1 MRHTRPAVPA
11 PPAVP
16 RRRRRSAVHTAL
28 AATVALIVA
37 LAFALAGTPAQAL
50 TVGGTPSPVTGN
62 ATHFDGLGAPYGG
75 CGMPQGN
82 LDSQDFIALN
92 VFNTPGDYGAYPR
105 PVPPAQ
111 AGILGMFDNGL
122 NCGRWVKVTIGDFCT
137 GTNDGAQNEPFCR
150 NGSWVADKYN
160 GATLNML
167 VADSCADSNAWCRDD
182 PYHIDLHT
190 DSINRFQLNGTA
202 VGDLL
207 DHWNNRQ
214 VTWQFIN
221 APSYSGDINIGF
233 LQGAQVYWPAISVSH
248 LANGIHGVQYLSA
261 SGTWTSATM
270 DSDMG
275 QAYIIGPTAT
285 AGSSYQIRV
294 TDASDNLING
304 GQVYSFSLPSSC
316 GSNCSAAYTQVA
328 YTTSPGTGSTSPSS
342 SPSTTPSTSASTPP
356 TTPGSSSSSSLP
368 TTPSSP
374 SSPSSSAAGAGC
386 SVTSSVT
393 SDWSTGYQLAFTVT
407 NTGTVATSNWAVRF
421 SFAGSQ
427 TIANA
432 WNATTS
438 QSGQAVTANSVS
450 YNGSLAPGA
459 TTSWGMVV
467 NGANQPLNSISCV
480 SS

>member
-1 MRHTRPAVPA
+1 MRHTRPASPSN
-11 PPAVP
+11 
-16 RRRRRSAVHTAL
+16 RRRTTVRTAV
-28 AATVALIVA
+28 AATAAPLVALTAA
-37 LAFALAGTPAQAL
+37 LLGSPAQAL
-50 TVGGTPSPVTGN
+50 GVGGTSSPVTGN

-75 CGMPQGN
+75 CGMPQAN

-92 VFNTPGDYGAYPR
+92 VFNTPGNYGPFPR

-150 NGSWVADKYN
+150 NGSWIADKYN

-182 PYHIDLHT
+182 PYHVDLHT

-214 VTWQFIN
+214 VSWQFIN
-221 APSYSGDINIGF
+221 APGYSGDIDIGF

-261 SGTWTSATM
+261 SGTWVSATM

-275 QAYIIGPTAT
+275 QAYIIGPTAA
-285 AGSSYQIRV
+285 AGSGYQIRV

-316 GSNCSAAYTQVA
+316 GSDCTAAYTQVP
-328 YTTSPGTGSTSPSS
+328 YTTSPGSGPSSPSS
-342 SPSTTPSTSASTPP
+342 SPSS
-356 TTPGSSSSSSLP
+356 
-368 TTPSSP
+368 TPSSPP
-374 SSPSSSAAGAGC
+374 SSPSSSPPSSPSSSGAAGDC
-386 SVTSSVT
+386 TVTSSVT
-393 SDWSTGYQLAFTVT
+393 GSWSTGYQLAFTVT
-407 NTGTVATSNWAVRF
+407 DTGTVAMPDWAVRF
-421 SFAGSQ
+421 AFAGSQ
-427 TIANA
+427 TVANA
-432 WNATTS
+432 WNVTAS
-438 QSGQAVTANSVS
+438 QSAQAVTADSAS
-450 YNGSLAPGA
+450 YNGALAPGA
-459 TTSWGMVV
+459 STSWGMTV
-467 NGANQPLNSISCV
+467 NGANQPLSGLTCGAP
-480 SS
+480 

>member
-1 MRHTRPAVPA
+1 MRHTRHS
-11 PPAVP
+11 PPAAP
-16 RRRRRSAVHTAL
+16 GRRRRRSALHTAL
-28 AATVALIVA
+28 AATAAVIVA

-50 TVGGTPSPVTGN
+50 GVGGTPSPVTGN

-75 CGMPQGN
+75 CGMPQAN

-92 VFNTPGDYGAYPR
+92 VFNTPGNYNQFTR
-105 PVPPAQ
+105 PVPPSQ

-122 NCGRWVKVTIGDFCT
+122 NCGRWVKVSIGDFCT

-167 VADSCADSNAWCRDD
+167 VADSCGDSNAWCRDD

-190 DSINRFQLNGTA
+190 DSINRFQLNGAA

-221 APSYSGDINIGF
+221 APNYTGDINIGF
-233 LQGAQVYWPAISVSH
+233 IQGAQVYWPAISVSH

-261 SGTWTSATM
+261 NGTWVSAAM

-285 AGSSYQIRV
+285 AGSGYQIRV

-304 GQVYSFSLPSSC
+304 GQVYHFSLPSSC
-316 GSNCSAAYTQVA
+316 GSNCSAAYTQVT
-328 YTTSPGTGSTSPSS
+328 YTTTPGSGPTSPSS
-342 SPSTTPSTSASTPP
+342 TPSTPP
-356 TTPGSSSSSSLP
+356 TTP
-368 TTPSSP
+368 TTPTSPSSPSTPSTPSTP

-393 SDWSTGYQLAFTVT
+393 GSWGTGYQLAFTVT

-427 TIANA
+427 TISNS
-432 WNATTS
+432 WNVTAA

-459 TTSWGMVV
+459 ATSWGMVV
-467 NGANQPLNSISCV
+467 NGANQPLSGIACV
-480 SS
+480 AS

>member
-1 MRHTRPAVPA
+1 MRSPRPA
-11 PPAVP
+11 PPS
-16 RRRRRSAVHTAL
+16 RRRRAVVRTAV
-28 AATVALIVA
+28 AAAAALVVALTAAV
-37 LAFALAGTPAQAL
+37 LTSPAQAL
-50 TVGGTPSPVTGN
+50 GVGGTSSPVTGN

-75 CGMPQGN
+75 CGVPQAN

-92 VFNTPGDYGAYPR
+92 VFNTPGNYNQFTR

-111 AGILGMFDNGL
+111 ASILGMFDNGL
-122 NCGRWVKVTIGDFCT
+122 NCGRWVKVSIGDLCT
-137 GTNDGAQNEPFCR
+137 GTNDGAPNQPFCR

-190 DSINRFQLNGTA
+190 DSINRFQLNGSA

-207 DHWNNRQ
+207 NHWNNRQ
-214 VTWQFIN
+214 VSWQFIS
-221 APSYSGDINIGF
+221 APGYSGDINIGF
-233 LQGAQVYWPAISVSH
+233 MQGAQVYWPAISVSH

-261 SGTWTSATM
+261 SGTWVSAAM

-275 QAYIIGPTAT
+275 QSYIIAPTAT

-316 GSNCSAAYTQVA
+316 GGSCSAAYTQVP
-328 YTTSPGTGSTSPSS
+328 YTTTPGSGPSSPSS
-342 SPSTTPSTSASTPP
+342 SPSTTPSTSASSPSTPP
-356 TTPGSSSSSSLP
+356 SSPSSSGPS
-368 TTPSSP
+368 TPP
-374 SSPSSSAAGAGC
+374 SSPSSSAPASGC

-393 SDWSTGYQLAFTVT
+393 GSWSSGYQLAFTVT
-407 NTGTVATSNWAVRF
+407 NTGKVASSQWAVRF

-427 TIANA
+427 TIANS
-432 WNATTS
+432 WNVTAT

-459 TTSWGMVV
+459 ATSWGMVV
-467 NGANQPLNSISCV
+467 NGANQPLGGISCV
-480 SS
+480 AS

>member
-1 MRHTRPAVPA
+1 MRHTRPA
-11 PPAVP
+11 PPFRP
-16 RRRRRSAVHTAL
+16 RRRRAVLHTAL
-28 AATVALIVA
+28 AALAALLVA
-37 LAFALAGTPAQAL
+37 LAAALASSPAQAL
-50 TVGGTPSPVTGN
+50 GVGGTPSPVTGN

-75 CGMPQGN
+75 CGMPQAN

-92 VFNTPGDYGAYPR
+92 VFNSPGNYGQFPR
-105 PVPPAQ
+105 PVPPSQ
-111 AGILGMFDNGL
+111 AGVLGMFDNGL
-122 NCGRWVKVTIGDFCT
+122 NCGRWVKVTMGDFCT

-150 NGSWVADKYN
+150 NGSWVTDKYN

-167 VADSCADSNAWCRDD
+167 VADSCGDSNAWCRDD

-190 DSINRFQLNGTA
+190 DSINRFQQNGTA

-207 DHWNNRQ
+207 NHWNNRQ

-221 APSYSGDINIGF
+221 APNYSGDINIGF
-233 LQGAQVYWPAISVSH
+233 IQGAQVYWPAISVSH

-261 SGTWTSATM
+261 NGTWVSATM

-275 QAYIIGPTAT
+275 QAYIIGPTVA

-294 TDASDNLING
+294 TDASDTLING

-316 GSNCSAAYTQVA
+316 GSNCSAAYTQVP
-328 YTTSPGTGSTSPSS
+328 YTTSPGSGPSSPSS
-342 SPSTTPSTSASTPP
+342 SPSSTPS
-356 TTPGSSSSSSLP
+356 
-368 TTPSSP
+368 
-374 SSPSSSAAGAGC
+374 SSPSSSPSSTPSSTPSSSAGAGC

-393 SDWSTGYQLAFTVT
+393 GTWSTGYQAAFTVT
-407 NTGTVATSNWAVRF
+407 NTGTVATSKWAVHF

-427 TIANA
+427 SIANS
-432 WNATTS
+432 WNVTAT

-459 TTSWGMVV
+459 STSWGMVV
-467 NGANQPLNSISCV
+467 NGANQPLNRISCV
-480 SS
+480 ST

>member
-1 MRHTRPAVPA
+1 MRTTRPA
-11 PPAVP
+11 PPS
-16 RRRRRSAVHTAL
+16 RRRRAILRTTL
-28 AATVALIVA
+28 AATAALIVA
-37 LAFALAGTPAQAL
+37 LAAALLGTPAQAIS
-50 TVGGTPSPVTGN
+50 VGGTPTPVTGN

-75 CGMPQGN
+75 CGVPQAN

-92 VFNTPGDYGAYPR
+92 VFNTPGDYNQYTR

-122 NCGRWVKVTIGDFCT
+122 NCGRWVKVSIGDFCT

-207 DHWNNRQ
+207 NHWNNRQ
-214 VTWQFIN
+214 VTWQFID
-221 APSYSGDINIGF
+221 APGYSGDINIGF
-233 LQGAQVYWPAISVSH
+233 MQGAQVYWPAISVSH

-261 SGTWTSATM
+261 NGTWVSATM

-294 TDASDNLING
+294 TDASDTLING

-316 GSNCSAAYTQVA
+316 GSNCSAAYTQVP
-328 YTTSPGTGSTSPSS
+328 YTTSPGSGPSS
-342 SPSTTPSTSASTPP
+342 SSSSSAPSTPPSSTPSTLQSSPPSQSFTPP
-356 TTPGSSSSSSLP
+356 TTP
-368 TTPSSP
+368 PSSTTSTP
-374 SSPSSSAAGAGC
+374 GAGGC
-386 SVTSSVT
+386 SVTYQE
-393 SDWSTGYQLAFTVT
+393 TGSWPGGFQLAFTVT
-407 NTGTVATSNWAVRF
+407 DSGTAAMSGWAVHF

-432 WNATTS
+432 WNVTAS
-438 QSGQAVTANSVS
+438 QSGPAVSAKSVS
-450 YNGSLAPGA
+450 YNSSLSPGGS
-459 TTSWGMVV
+459 TTFGMTV
-467 NGANQPLNSISCV
+467 NGTYQPLTGIGCGV
-480 SS
+480 Q

>member
-1 MRHTRPAVPA
+1 VRLTRTA
-11 PPAVP
+11 PPS
-16 RRRRRSAVHTAL
+16 RRRRAILRTAL
-28 AATVALIVA
+28 AATAALLVA
-37 LAFALAGTPAQAL
+37 LAAAVLGTPAQAL
-50 TVGGTPSPVTGN
+50 GVGGTPTPVTGN

-75 CGMPQGN
+75 CGMPQAD
-82 LDSQDFIALN
+82 LDSQDFLALN
-92 VFNTPGDYGAYPR
+92 VFNTPGNYGQFTR

-167 VADSCADSNAWCRDD
+167 VADSCADTNAWCRDD
-182 PYHIDLHT
+182 PYHVDLHT
-190 DSINRFQLNGTA
+190 DSINRFQLNGSA

-214 VTWQFIN
+214 VTWQFTT

-233 LQGAQVYWPAISVSH
+233 IQGAQVYWPAISVSH

-261 SGTWTSATM
+261 NGTWVSATM

-285 AGSSYQIRV
+285 AGSGYQIRV

-316 GSNCSAAYTQVA
+316 GSSCSAAYTQVA
-328 YTTSPGTGSTSPSS
+328 YTTTPGSGPTSTGSSSGTSASS
-342 SPSTTPSTSASTPP
+342 TPSTSAS
-356 TTPGSSSSSSLP
+356 SSSSSA
-368 TTPSSP
+368 P
-374 SSPSSSAAGAGC
+374 SSPSSSVSTSSAGAAC
-386 SVTSSVT
+386 TVTSSVT
-393 SDWSTGYQLAFTVT
+393 GSWSGGYQLAFTVT
-407 NTGTVATSNWAVRF
+407 NTGTTATSGWAVHF

-427 TIANA
+427 TIANS
-432 WNATTS
+432 WNVTAT
-438 QSGQAVTANSVS
+438 QSGQAVSANSVS
-450 YNGSLAPGA
+450 YNGSLAPG
-459 TTSWGMVV
+459 TSTSWGMVV
-467 NGANQPLNSISCV
+467 NGANQPLTGLTCAAQ
-480 SS
+480 